1 MTKLTADMYPPGY
14 NFNYKPK
21 TDIIKKL
28 QAAVAKVKEKPV
40 KERLPEVW
48 ANVLVTKEMAEDL
61 QELNVKNRHPS
72 EDRAAN
78 FADVQKKGKWKVNGD
93 TLRIDWDLRF
103 IDGQHRLGMI
113 IKTGIPAYFIIVVGL
128 EPDAITTIDN
138 GKKRTAADWAAFEG
152 FSSPTVLA
160 AAVRL
165 ILMLRSGL
173 VAGRVANLR
182 VDIEDVAAFLKNQ
195 TQRKKMLAH
204 LELAQ
209 KTLHNEAKFL
219 TTGQWAALS
228 YFVVE
233 EHNEQRGK
241 AFIEKLASGADLSKT
256 GTNHQIFNLR
266 KKLENIQPETKKKGK
281 RTVKANSADML
292 MIKFK
297 FINKAWNAF
306 ATGKRLDELKLT
318 EAEMDAPRIPNW
330 SE

>member
-1 MTKLTADMYPPGY
+1 MTKVTADMYPPGY

-21 TDIIKKL
+21 TKIIDKL
-28 QAAVAKVKEKPV
+28 QAAVARVKALPV

-48 ANVLVTKEMAEDL
+48 PNILVTKEMAEDL

-78 FADVQKKGKWKVNGD
+78 YADVQKKGNWKVNGD
-93 TLRIDWDLRF
+93 TFRLDWDLRF

-113 IKTGIPAYFIIVVGL
+113 IQTGIPAHFIFVIGL
-128 EPDAITTIDN
+128 DPDSITTIDN

-165 ILMLRSGL
+165 ILMLRGGL

-182 VDIEDVAAFLKNQ
+182 VDINDVAAFLKNQ
-195 TQRKKMLAH
+195 TQRKRVLEH

-233 EHNEQRGK
+233 ELNKQKGEV
-241 AFIEKLASGADLSKT
+241 FIDKLASGSDLSKT
-256 GTNHQIFNLR
+256 GKNHQIYQLR
-266 KKLENIQPETKKKGK
+266 KYLENIKPTIRGK
-281 RTVKANSADML
+281 RTIKANSADML
-292 MIKFK
+292 MLKFK
-297 FINKAWNAF
+297 HINKAWNAF
-306 ATGKRLDELKLT
+306 ASGMGLHELKLT
-318 EAEMDAPRIPNW
+318 EAEMDAPRIPIW
-330 SE
+330 SK